1 MRGFFCLIDERRY
14 SILSATPCI
23 LTYQQIRRYLVHVVP
38 VAGARDLLK
47 HRAVVAPV
55 VHCARDAAPRLLY
68 VVEHSCK
75 TYLPQDHKTQLS
87 ITANVLIVTKSL
99 ICDENENL

>member
-1 MRGFFCLIDERRY
+1 MRGFVRIIDDRLY
-14 SILSATPCI
+14 SILTAAPCI
-23 LTYQQIRRYLVHVVP
+23 LTYQQIRTYLVHDVP
-38 VAGARDLLK
+38 VAGPRDILKHKVVVTSVVHRARDT
-47 HRAVVAPV
+47 
-55 VHCARDAAPRLLY
+55 APRILY

-87 ITANVLIVTKSL
+87 ITANVLIFTNSL